1 MIYSKGD
8 RVKMKPI
15 IGITTSLQDEKL
27 ITLSHDNVDSITQA
41 GGVPFILPNLLKDDE
56 VERAAQQIDGLLVTG
71 GGDIDPTLFGEE
83 PHPNLGSITPARD
96 QFEIAIIRK
105 MMEQNKPILAICRG
119 CQILN
124 IAAGGDMFQDIYAQ
138 HDKQLLQHSQRAP
151 RSHGSHFVKVKEG
164 SLLHEITNSTN
175 FKVNSFH
182 HQTVRH
188 VAQGFQM
195 TAVASDGIIEALE
208 SSEHAFILG
217 VQWHPECMV
226 GNGDAPSLAIFNSF
240 VQASKKIAAG
250 IS

>member
-1 MIYSKGD
+1 
-8 RVKMKPI
+8 MKPI
-15 IGITTSLQDEKL
+15 IGVTASLQNENL
-27 ITLSHDNVDSITQA
+27 ITLSHDNVDSVTAA
-41 GGVPFILPNLLKDDE
+41 GGVPFILPNLLESAE

-83 PHPNLGSITPARD
+83 PHPNLGSISPARD

-105 MMEQNKPILAICRG
+105 MMEQNKPVLAICRG

-151 RSHGSHFVKVKEG
+151 RSHGSHFVEVKEG
-164 SLLHEITNSTN
+164 SLLHQITDSTR

-188 VAQGFQM
+188 VAQGFQVS
-195 TAVASDGIIEALE
+195 AVASDGIIEAFE
-208 SSEHAFILG
+208 STEHSFILG

-226 GNGDAPSLAIFNSF
+226 PSGDAPSRAIFNTF
-240 VQASKKIAAG
+240 LQACQKAA
-250 IS
+250 STTSHVS